1 MDCQLTN
8 EISSYISIGIK
19 ISQTGISDWK
29 VARQSSTEVA
39 SRIFGF
45 VVINIAPQYFAKD
58 IPPME

>member
-1 MDCQLTN
+1 MRSALT
-8 EISSYISIGIK
+8 YLLVIK
-19 ISQTGISDWK
+19 VSQTGISDWK

-45 VVINIAPQYFAKD
+45 VVINIAPQYFTND